1 MGAEIRYLVDK
12 CEFVCVCVCACPG
25 TVCLTLRVMVLD
37 GSLEKPK
44 WFFRKTQMVF
54 QGLCGR

>member
-1 MGAEIRYLVDK
+1 MGAEIRYSVDK